1 LKNWNNQINPNDTAA
16 MKRTVLLIVC
26 FIVCEQLSFAQL
38 CTGSLGDPI
47 VNITFG
53 AGVPIPLRFGVTN
66 MQYFPGACPNDGQYT
81 ITNMTSGCFNN
92 SWHTLG
98 ADHTGD
104 ANGLFMLVNASIA
117 PDDFYVDTVKGL
129 CGNTTFEFAAW
140 VSNVLRSSACNFN
153 GSKPNLTFRIE
164 TVTGT
169 VLIKYDSGDISA
181 TGQPLWKQYGTF
193 FKTPAGTST
202 VVLRITNNSPGGC
215 GNDIALDDI
224 TFRPCGP
231 TVSATV
237 RNQPSSNVT
246 VCQGDPAT
254 FIIDAA
260 STNGFAGSTIQWQ
273 VSTDSGKVWND
284 IPGAQSVSYTRTAT
298 SPGSYQYRLVVAE
311 TANFSSIQC
320 RIASSIVTIDVQALP
335 AFVPKTFVPG
345 CTSSDLQFQTA
356 TGPGYTYQWSGP
368 NSFSSSIS
376 NPLLRNVQYTDSGLY
391 QVLVTTS
398 AGCKN
403 IDSFNVK
410 VYPGVKASVSPAVF
424 ICEGGST
431 LLSASGGTSYQWIP
445 ATGLS
450 NAQISN
456 PVASPLDTTVYKV
469 TVANQYGCTDT
480 AQTIVNVFQNPVVSA
495 GPDKKIFE
503 GQSVLLDGS
512 ITGNMSSFYWAPSSF
527 INNTGVLAP
536 TVSPI
541 DTITYTLYVLPGQ
554 GCPAVSDNVF
564 VLVYKKLRVPN
575 AFSPNG
581 DGIND
586 TWVITG
592 LDTYPEA
599 VLRVYSRN
607 GMLMF
612 QSKANA
618 VVWDGTYQGKPLP
631 VATYYYTIDLNAGTL
646 PVSGWVVILR

>member
-1 LKNWNNQINPNDTAA
+1 

-26 FIVCEQLSFAQL
+26 FILCEQLSFAQL
-38 CTGSLGDPI
+38 CTGSLGDPL

-66 MQYFPGACPNDGQYT
+66 MQYFPGACPDDGQYT
-81 ITNMTSGCFNN
+81 IANMTSGCFNN
-92 SWHTLG
+92 SWHTLS

-104 ANGLFMLVNASIA
+104 AGGLFMLVNASIA

-140 VSNVLRSSACNFN
+140 VTNVIRSSACNFN
-153 GSKPNLTFRIE
+153 SSKPNLTFRIE

-169 VLIKYDSGDISA
+169 VLIKYNSGDISA
-181 TGQPLWKQYGTF
+181 TGQPVWKQYGTF
-193 FKTPAGTST
+193 FKTPAGINT

-231 TVSATV
+231 TVSATL
-237 RNQPSSNVT
+237 RNQPASNVT

-254 FIIDAA
+254 YIIDAG
-260 STNGFAGSTIQWQ
+260 STNGFAGLTMQWQ
-273 VSTDSGKVWND
+273 VSTDSGKVWSD

-298 SPGSYQYRLVVAE
+298 VPGSYQYSLVVAE
-311 TANFSSIQC
+311 TANFSSVQC
-320 RIASSIVTIDVQALP
+320 RIASSIVMIEVQALP
-335 AFVPKTFVPG
+335 VFVPKTFVLG

-356 TGPGYTYQWSGP
+356 TGSGYTYQWSGP
-368 NSFSSSIS
+368 NNFSSSIS
-376 NPLLRNVQYTDSGLY
+376 NPLLPKVQYADSGLY

-398 AGCKN
+398 GGCKN

-410 VYPGVKASVSPAVF
+410 VYPGVKASVNSTAF

-431 LLSASGGTSYQWIP
+431 TLNASGGTSYQWIP

-480 AQTIVNVFQNPVVSA
+480 AKTTVNVFQNPIVNA
-495 GPDKKIFE
+495 GSDKKIFE
-503 GQSVLLDGS
+503 GESVLLDGS
-512 ITGNMSSFYWAPSSF
+512 IVGNMNSFYWGPSSF
-527 INNTGVLAP
+527 INNTGILAP
-536 TVSPI
+536 TVSPA
-541 DTITYTLYVLPGQ
+541 DTITYTLYALPGQ

-599 VLRVYSRN
+599 ILRVFSRN
-607 GMLMF
+607 GMLVF
-612 QSKANA
+612 QSKANSTA
-618 VVWDGTYQGKPLP
+618 WDGTYQGKPLP
-631 VATYYYTIDLNAGTL
+631 VTTYYYTVDLNAGTL